1 MKGHGVDCA
10 QFIAAVYTAT
20 GTVPPFDIE
29 PYSPQFMLH
38 RSEPLFENY
47 VRRFAR
53 EIEEAAAGPGDIV
66 LYEVGRSFA
75 HGAIIVDWPRS
86 VIHAFKT
93 FRAVA
98 ETDGFE
104 ADLHGRKTK
113 FFSIW

>member
-1 MKGHGVDCA
+1 MQRGEDERRSSEPQLGERSAPDCSRGASRTRQTDRRDAVIAEARSWIGTPFHDCAQVKGHGVDCA

-53 EIEEAAAGPGDIV
+53 E
-66 LYEVGRSFA
+66 LKA
-75 HGAIIVDWPRS
+75 HQPV
-86 VIHAFKT
+86 
-93 FRAVA
+93 
-98 ETDGFE
+98 
-104 ADLHGRKTK
+104 
-113 FFSIW
+113 